1 MSDANVDRAGA
12 RVFFA
17 LVPDRAL
24 QEQLG
29 ALASELATRI
39 GGRATR
45 DENIHLTLAFVGNV
59 RQAEIAT
66 LEAILDALPR
76 RGFELTLD
84 HAGTWNHA
92 EIAWLGPRTV
102 PDALDDLHNAL
113 SAALVEAG
121 YPIDD
126 RPFRPHL
133 TLARRGRRS
142 LGRESGSSLSWRV
155 GGVSLMRSEST
166 GGGVRYRELARIDFD
181 Q

>member
-1 MSDANVDRAGA
+1 VNDANIDRADA

-24 QEQLG
+24 QKQLG
-29 ALASELATRI
+29 ALATEFATRI

-45 DENIHLTLAFVGNV
+45 DENIHLTLAFIGSV

-66 LEAILDALPR
+66 LRAILDALPR

-92 EIAWLGPRTV
+92 EIAWLGARDV
-102 PDALDDLHNAL
+102 PKALDDLHSAL

-142 LGRESGSSLSWRV
+142 LRRESHAALAWRV

-166 GGGVRYRELARIDFD
+166 AGGVRYRELARIDFD